1 MVIVIV
7 VQVSS
12 NDMIIFY
19 KYSDSYGSVPQPLH
33 VESAAKQGFGG
44 VGLLVPY
51 WQLCSPKQ
59 LDKNLRHYPSAA
71 RMRIV
76 LITHVNLGASLEGE
90 SG

>member
-1 MVIVIV
+1 
-7 VQVSS
+7 
-12 NDMIIFY
+12 MII
-19 KYSDSYGSVPQPLH
+19 KYSDPYGSVPQPSY

-59 LDKNLRHYPSAA
+59 LEQNLRHYPSAA
-71 RMRIV
+71 RMRIIR
-76 LITHVNLGASLEGE
+76 ITHVILGVSLEGE